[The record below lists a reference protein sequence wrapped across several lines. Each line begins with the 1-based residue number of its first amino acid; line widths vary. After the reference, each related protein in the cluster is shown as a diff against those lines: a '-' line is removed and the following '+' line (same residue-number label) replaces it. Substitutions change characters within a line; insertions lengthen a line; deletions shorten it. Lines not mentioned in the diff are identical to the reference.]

1 MEANNLSY
9 WEAQSLIPKADV
21 FVLGGGLVGLSTA
34 ISLKERNP
42 KLKVCVLEKFG
53 FPQGASSKNAGFAC
67 FGSVSEILDDLSITA
82 ESEVVS
88 LINSRWQGLQ
98 ILRSRLGDQNI
109 GYEPV
114 GGYEIFRNSDGESYH
129 RCMEK
134 IQYLNELMS
143 DVIND
148 SHCFSSLDQ
157 PIGNDSLKAV
167 KGIIYNRFEGLIDT
181 GMMLVGLMQKAKN
194 LSINLLYGMPIEELI
209 YQENDDKIFLKSGL
223 GWIIPVTKLVVAT
236 NGFAQQLL
244 PHLEVQAVRNQ
255 VLVTAPIPSLSLR
268 GGYHLDKGY
277 VYFRNIG
284 NRILIGGGRNI
295 DRKGETTPHFG
306 TTPIILNYLKG
317 LVKELFQL
325 DAPYRFDYSWSGIL
339 GVGDSKSPIIKRLNQ
354 NLVVGVRLGGMGV
367 ALGSKI
373 GFDLA
378 DLILDT

>member
-42 KLKVCVLEKFG
+42 KLKVCVIEKFG

-67 FGSVSEILDDLSITA
+67 FGSVSEILDDLSHTS
-82 ESEVVS
+82 EREVVS
-88 LINSRWQGLQ
+88 LLHSRWQGLQ

-114 GGYEIFRNSDGESYH
+114 GGYEVFRNSDNESFH
-129 RCMEK
+129 RGMEK
-134 IQYLNELMS
+134 IHYLNELVS
-143 DVIND
+143 DAIND
-148 SHCFSSLDQ
+148 KHCFSSLDQ
-157 PIGNDSLKAV
+157 TIGNDSLKAV
-167 KGIIYNRFEGLIDT
+167 KGIIYNRLEGLIDT

-209 YQENDDKIFLKSGL
+209 YQDNDDKIFLKSGL
-223 GWIIPVTKLVVAT
+223 GWILPVTKLVVAT

-244 PHLEVQAVRNQ
+244 PQLEVEAVRNQ
-255 VLVTAPIPSLSLR
+255 VLVTTPIPDLSLK
-268 GGYHLDKGY
+268 GGFHLDKGY

-295 DRKGETTPHFG
+295 DAQGETTPHFG

-317 LVKELFQL
+317 LVKELFDL

-339 GVGDSKSPIIKRLNQ
+339 GVGDSKSPIVKRLNQ

-373 GFDLA
+373 GIDLA
-378 DLILDT
+378 DLILDS